1 MDDPGPVKE
10 LIANVNGLMVSGGVD
25 HRGHIESRLLIRT
38 LAALK
43 LQGTIMDPK
52 KKVDDING
60 QKKKNHILKLW
71 NPMLIQYWVSH
82 NQNVSGILDFPGAA
96 TSNYSG
102 DRYLYHFIAFSLRL
116 HLS

>member
-60 QKKKNHILKLW
+60 QKKKKSYSKAVEPNAHTILGESQPKCEW
-71 NPMLIQYWVSH
+71 NIRLSRR
-82 NQNVSGILDFPGAA
+82 S
-96 TSNYSG
+96 
-102 DRYLYHFIAFSLRL
+102 YL
-116 HLS
+116 